1 MMKAGETNYPKPTTS
16 GMGGKLVR
24 SARAIR
30 TATVEGINPLKASA
44 IVSIVMG
51 GVSAFSNARKYKR
64 GRITK
69 KEALLDTAGESAGA
83 GLATGLG
90 LLASDAVSTSLLI
103 ASTSVFLP
111 YTIGFAVAAGTKIL
125 WNYGTKGK
133 L

>member
-1 MMKAGETNYPKPTTS
+1 MMKTDDTYNPRPTTS
-16 GMGGKLVR
+16 SLGGKLVR
-24 SARAIR
+24 SARAFR
-30 TATVEGINPLKASA
+30 TATVESINPLKASA
-44 IVSIVMG
+44 IVSVVIG
-51 GVSAFSNARKYKR
+51 GMYAFNNARKYKR

-111 YTIGFAVAAGTKIL
+111 FTIGFAVAAGTKIL